1 MSISNLHSLSNGFD
15 LSANSAVSK
24 QVEEIVLAGIGDA
37 TFTEKAGCYACEWS
51 SAGPIAP
58 ASGLDVAMVI
68 PWTFQ
73 ELKFEHGVSATL
85 VSPNSSEN
93 VHVKDIQNDPAG
105 SRVLFT
111 IYSTPGEADAV
122 RSVRFCVC

>member
-1 MSISNLHSLSNGFD
+1 MSISNLQSLNNVFD
-15 LSANSAVSK
+15 ISANSVVST
-24 QVEEIVLAGIGDA
+24 QAERNVVSGIGDA
-37 TFTEKAGCYACEWS
+37 PFTERVGCYACEWS

-68 PWTFQ
+68 PWTNF

-85 VSPNSSEN
+85 VSPNSSEH
-93 VHVKDIQNDPAG
+93 VHIKEIQNDPAG

-111 IYSTPGEADAV
+111 IYSTPGEADAA